1 MFCNFVSRSSFDL
14 NLDKSIS
21 KVSVE
26 STFVL
31 NVISSIRCSIII
43 SFIGKRVELKLG
55 TRLNINF
62 N

>member
-14 NLDKSIS
+14 NLDKNIS

-26 STFVL
+26 STFIL
-31 NVISSIRCSIII
+31 NVISSIRRSIII

>member
-26 STFVL
+26 STFAL
-31 NVISSIRCSIII
+31 NVISSIRRSIII

>member
-26 STFVL
+26 STFIL
-31 NVISSIRCSIII
+31 NVISSIRRSIII

>member
-31 NVISSIRCSIII
+31 NVISSIRRSIII